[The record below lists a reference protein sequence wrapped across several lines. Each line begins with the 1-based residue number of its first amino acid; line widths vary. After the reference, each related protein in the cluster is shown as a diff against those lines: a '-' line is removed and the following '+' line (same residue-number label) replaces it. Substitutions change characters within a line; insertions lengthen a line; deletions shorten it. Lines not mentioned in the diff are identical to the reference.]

1 MRLMNQYTAAIQQD
15 GDHWIGWI
23 EEIPGVNGQGATR
36 DDLLEDLRS
45 ALIETLE
52 MNRQAEKDAAG
63 RDFEEV
69 PISA

>member
-1 MRLMNQYTAAIQQD
+1 
-15 GDHWIGWI
+15 
-23 EEIPGVNGQGATR
+23 VNGQGATR